1 MHLGGV
7 ERGRRNRGSALA
19 SADKIARARPRFEFS
34 YYFVA
39 QPAPI
44 DAVEVCVVIG
54 ASAWDVD
61 PREVAGSLRRELR
74 DRTAHPVGAYRQR
87 RVKFMA
93 AQRILAA
100 CSRVLSANPDNR
112 AFVDQ
117 KIGEP
122 EALAKID
129 ALETSRRVDHR
140 GVHQHASETES
151 TSIGVGVHEFAA
163 VVEVRT
169 NRAHPRKAHAAEPLE
184 RFEYAHPA
192 EDPGP
197 AAEHDMRREP
207 IRRETILV
215 DEQHATAVAGE
226 EDSGGAAGYAR
237 ADDYRVKGFR

>member
-1 MHLGGV
+1 MDFVRV
-7 ERGRRNRGSALA
+7 ERRRRNRGSVLV
-19 SADKIARARPRFEFS
+19 SANLVVWARPRFEFS
-34 YYFVA
+34 YYFVV

-61 PREVAGSLRRELR
+61 PRECADALRRELR
-74 DRTAHPVGAYRQR
+74 DNTAHPVGADRQR
-87 RVKFMA
+87 CVKLVR
-93 AQRILAA
+93 AQRTLAA

-117 KIGEP
+117 KISEP
-122 EALAKID
+122 EALATID
-129 ALETSRRVDHR
+129 GLKTSRRVDHR
-140 GVHQHASETES
+140 GVHQHAPKAES
-151 TSIGVGVHEFAA
+151 ASVDVGVHEFAA

-169 NRAHPRKAHAAEPLE
+169 NRAHPRKAHATQLLE
-184 RFEYAHPA
+184 GLEHAHSV